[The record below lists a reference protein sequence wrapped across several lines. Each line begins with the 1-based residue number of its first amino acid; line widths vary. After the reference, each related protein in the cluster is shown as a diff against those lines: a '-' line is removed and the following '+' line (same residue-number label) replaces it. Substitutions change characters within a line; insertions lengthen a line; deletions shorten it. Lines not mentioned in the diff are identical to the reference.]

1 MELVLVL
8 DGSCLVLE
16 RLGIV
21 LLVLGGGCLILG
33 QCQGVVLL
41 LVLDRATRVL
51 IWYHGVVLRMGRGT
65 LVIVQRG

>member
-33 QCQGVVLL
+33 QCQGVVIL
-41 LVLDRATRVL
+41 LVL
-51 IWYHGVVLRMGRGT
+51 G
-65 LVIVQRG
+65 